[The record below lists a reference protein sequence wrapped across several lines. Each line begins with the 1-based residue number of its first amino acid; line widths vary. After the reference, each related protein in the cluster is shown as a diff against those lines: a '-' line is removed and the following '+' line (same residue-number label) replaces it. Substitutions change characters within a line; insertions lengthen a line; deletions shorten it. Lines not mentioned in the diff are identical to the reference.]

1 MYVWYVY
8 VVCGV
13 CVCGGYG
20 VLCSVCVVGSVVC
33 MYMVG
38 VCVKE
43 RETNTHTASPAPDKL
58 SRPCTHRDY
67 ASLSCFRQLCPR
79 HTSVLRGPQGPFTV
93 GSLTTLPGPQACT
106 IFSSLSKKK
115 LGWMIHSHPHRVDR
129 CFLGASLPRPMCLGL
144 AENTG
149 ASVAGGAG
157 GLSQLLCPQEGRG
170 WGPSGRT
177 GLGQAEARATSTG
190 ASQGPRGHWSCTEMP
205 KTLKYGSKSAGLN

>member
-1 MYVWYVY
+1 MYVY
-8 VVCGV
+8 GG
-13 CVCGGYG
+13 CVC
-20 VLCSVCVVGSVVC
+20 
-33 MYMVG
+33 
-38 VCVKE
+38 E
-43 RETNTHTASPAPDKL
+43 RERDKHTHSLPSPRQALKALHPQRLRITVMFQAAL
-58 SRPCTHRDY
+58 SQAHI
-67 ASLSCFRQLCPR
+67 CP
-79 HTSVLRGPQGPFTV
+79 RGPQGPFTV
-93 GSLTTLPGPQACT
+93 GSPTTLPGPQACT